1 MNVHCH
7 LVVDGWLLEISLRLE
22 REKIEKKSSYVT
34 EIIVVYGFLKNIN
47 GNLLHTANDY

>member
-34 EIIVVYGFLKNIN
+34 EIIVITVYGFLKNIN
-47 GNLLHTANDY
+47 GNL